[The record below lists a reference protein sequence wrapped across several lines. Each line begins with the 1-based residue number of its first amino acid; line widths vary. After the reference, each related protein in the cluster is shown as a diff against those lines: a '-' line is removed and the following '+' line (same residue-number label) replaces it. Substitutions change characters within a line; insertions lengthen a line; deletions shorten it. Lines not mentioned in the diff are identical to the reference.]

1 MQKTP
6 LPTIQDVEIT
16 AIVSH
21 NRMPAILDFIEDSI
35 RRFPDGLHRSHPLF
49 GKTRE
54 QFEEV
59 FWDAVEEE
67 LVEHFDVANPQ
78 DWPQVYAFT
87 PVKLGLRGILFVV
100 HPVHVQDQFVHRRT
114 FQVAHLPKGIPG
126 LMVDA
131 FSVIK
136 RPESQGEEVIHAND
150 GTELHPVND

>member
-1 MQKTP
+1 MLKTP
-6 LPTIQDVEIT
+6 LSTVQDVEIT

-21 NRMPAILDFIEDSI
+21 NRMPAILDFIEDAI
-35 RRFPDGLHRSHPLF
+35 NRFPNGLHRSHPLF

-59 FWDAVEEE
+59 FWDAVEAE

-100 HPVHVQDQFVHRRT
+100 QPVYVRDQFTHRRT
-114 FQVAHLPKGIPG
+114 FRVAHLPKGIPG

-131 FSVIK
+131 FSIIK
-136 RPESQGEEVIHAND
+136 QPETHGDEVVDAVD
-150 GTELHPVND
+150 GTELHPAND

>member
-1 MQKTP
+1 MLKTP
-6 LPTIQDVEIT
+6 LPTIQDVEVT

-21 NRMPAILDFIEDSI
+21 NRMPAILDFIEDAI
-35 RRFPDGLHRSHPLF
+35 RRFPSGLSRSHPLF

-67 LVEHFDVANPQ
+67 LVEHFAVANPQ
-78 DWPQVYAFT
+78 DWPQVFAFT
-87 PVKLGLRGILFVV
+87 PVKLRLRGILFVV
-100 HPVHVQDQFVHRRT
+100 HPVYVQDQFTHRRT
-114 FQVAHLPKGIPG
+114 FRAAHLPKGIPG

-136 RPESQGEEVIHAND
+136 RPESYGEDIPDVEA
-150 GTELHPVND
+150 GTELLPAND